1 MDKPRLTGMLK
12 IIEAADMKSTSISNT
27 YDIIKPILEK
37 IAESLKI
44 AKIDILFK
52 VRPDEYDMQG
62 FEKRIETVFFSDC
75 EPDGENAVESVFD
88 DIGNSAAE
96 MKITPCSGKVW
107 SDEYR
112 EYLATLMK
120 LIYILLSRANNIRRA
135 EKAPYI
141 DSLTG
146 LSNNLG
152 IEHYWSR
159 IANGRPMSNFAAVY
173 INLRGF
179 RLLNVRFG
187 SVMADDI
194 MKRYS
199 HALYKLLV
207 MGDELIARLGGDNFF
222 VIINRDKLDSFIETA
237 RFMQMEVDTGE
248 RVRPVRLHAWIGV
261 YPACDGD
268 NLSTLITRS
277 SFAADQ
283 SKKKRVQTTYFEQS
297 EMDVSVHEE
306 MTSRIMPRALERGE
320 FVPFYQPK
328 VDLET
333 GELYGCEALIRW
345 FHRDRMIS
353 PGEFIPVAEKSG
365 FITKIDLFMLD
376 RVCADLRE
384 WMDNGIEPVCVS
396 INFSQKD
403 FYSETLIEDTLSVIE
418 KYGIDSKYIE
428 IEITESSYI
437 ENSQALEKF
446 VAAMHDKGIKVSL
459 DDFGTGYSSLNMFKY
474 LDLDTIKL
482 DKSLFDDF
490 ENHDSKSRLIL
501 HSISE
506 MINELHSV
514 SVAEGIETEEQLKL
528 VRDIGGRIIQGFIFD
543 RPMGKEEFTKRL
555 INKRYDRI
563 I

>member
-1 MDKPRLTGMLK
+1 MDKPRLTGMLR
-12 IIEAADMKSTSISNT
+12 IIEAADMKSTSISET
-27 YDIIKPILEK
+27 YGNVKPILEK
-37 IAESLKI
+37 IAESLRI
-44 AKIDILFK
+44 AKIDIFFH

-62 FEKRIETVFFSDC
+62 LEKHFETVFCPDC
-75 EPDGENAVESVFD
+75 EPDEENAVAKVFED
-88 DIGNSAAE
+88 VGNSAAE
-96 MKITPCSGKVW
+96 MKITPCKGVVW
-107 SDEYR
+107 NADYR
-112 EYLATLMK
+112 DYLSTFMK
-120 LIYILLSRANNIRRA
+120 LLYILLSRANNIRRA

-159 IANGRPMSNFAAVY
+159 IVNDRPMSGFAAVY

-187 SVMADDI
+187 SVLADDI

-199 HALYKLLV
+199 HTLYKLLI

-222 VIINRDKLDSFIETA
+222 IIINKDKLESFIDNA
-237 RFMQMEVDTGE
+237 KFVQMEVDTGE

-261 YPACDGD
+261 YPANDGD
-268 NLSTLITRS
+268 SLSTLVTRS

-283 SKKKRVQTTYFEQS
+283 SKKRRVQVSYFEQS
-297 EMDVSVHEE
+297 EMDDSVHEE

-320 FVPFYQPK
+320 FMPFYQPK
-328 VDLET
+328 VNLET
-333 GELYGCEALIRW
+333 GELYGCEALVRW

-353 PGEFIPVAEKSG
+353 PGEFIPIAEKSG

-384 WMDNGIEPVCVS
+384 WIDNGIEPVCVS
-396 INFSQKD
+396 INYSQKD
-403 FYSETLIEDTLSVIE
+403 FYSETLISDTLAAIE

-437 ENSQALEKF
+437 ENSRALETF
-446 VAAMHDKGIKVSL
+446 VAAMHEHGIKVSL

-506 MINELHSV
+506 MVNELHSV
-514 SVAEGIETEEQLKL
+514 SIAEGIETEE
-528 VRDIGGRIIQGFIFD
+528 
-543 RPMGKEEFTKRL
+543 
-555 INKRYDRI
+555 
-563 I
+563 